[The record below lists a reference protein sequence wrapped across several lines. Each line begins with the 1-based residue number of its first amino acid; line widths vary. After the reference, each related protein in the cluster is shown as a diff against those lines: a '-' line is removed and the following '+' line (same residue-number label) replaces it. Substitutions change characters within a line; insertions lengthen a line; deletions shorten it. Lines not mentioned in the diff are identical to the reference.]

1 MTDPSQHPATAAIA
15 ARPAEL
21 RISVAVG
28 AAFIVQSAF
37 ALIWAGGA
45 AERINQLEARVDAS
59 QMLIV
64 RTARL
69 EEQVKSVRTTLIRI
83 EEKIDQNRENAQ

>member
-1 MTDPSQHPATAAIA
+1 MTDVPQK
-15 ARPAEL
+15 RPEPTPPQSEL
-21 RISVAVG
+21 KISVAIG
-28 AAFIVQSAF
+28 TAFLIQSAF

-45 AERINQLEARVDAS
+45 AERIKQLETRVDAS
-59 QMLIV
+59 QELIV

-83 EEKIDQNRENAQ
+83 EEKIDENREIMP